1 MNNRRR
7 RGVPKNLFDLHA
19 RYYYAGTD
27 DESVDAETSGLGSPG
42 DVDAVDAETSG
53 LGSPDSGYGDTW
65 GDIDDLDAMEVA
77 NSIAQA
83 AAQEQSIEDSVGEDQ
98 GIATAIGQDI
108 SEVDAFK
115 SHMQP
120 GYDYKGMID
129 IPFIGKV
136 HYSTITDAGQ
146 AIADEEDEQ
155 SGLTSIGGDTPQ
167 DNTWLE
173 EKLFTSP
180 KDSDSSSLFN
190 MTETD
195 TFLYNM
201 TPEELQ
207 AYLSNQVAQGLSP
220 IRGYNTPQGTYVDL
234 TIQFPEIYAPRMQAG
249 GEVETEWVYD
259 PDKIKMRS
267 LEIQE
272 ELFDV

>member
-1 MNNRRR
+1 MNRRKR
-7 RGVPKNLFDLHA
+7 ATPKNLFDLHA
-19 RYYYAGTD
+19 RYYQEAGAVGVDGTGYGGGEE
-27 DESVDAETSGLGSPG
+27 DEDG
-42 DVDAVDAETSG
+42 
-53 LGSPDSGYGDTW
+53 SGYGDTW

-77 NSIAQA
+77 NSIATA

-115 SHMQP
+115 SHLQR

-129 IPFIGKV
+129 IPFIGNV
-136 HYSTITDAGQ
+136 HYSTITEAGQ
-146 AIADEEDEQ
+146 AMADEQDEQ

-173 EKLFTSP
+173 EKLFTGS

-220 IRGYNTPQGTYVDL
+220 IRGYNTPQGNYVDL
-234 TIQFPEIYAPRMQAG
+234 TIQFPEIYVPRMQTG